1 MQEIDAR
8 CIFDGKATL
17 GEGPAWIASTQQ
29 LIWVDIERHL
39 INRFEPAT
47 GKNESRSVGCD
58 VGFAVPDKSG
68 NIVAGTRDGIIRL
81 NTTTGEITSVIDPES
96 DIPTNR
102 FNDGKCDPRGR
113 IFGGS
118 ISYNRIVGDASLYRI
133 NTDFQ
138 VEKVVENVTNSNG
151 LTWSLDEKTFY
162 YIDTPTRKVDAFDY
176 DVETGAI
183 SNRRTIIKVPEE
195 LGKPDGMTIDNEGML
210 WVCLWGGWGV
220 TRWNP
225 ESGELI
231 GKINLPCKN
240 VTSCCFGGPNL
251 DQLFITCARTGLS
264 AEELTDQPQ
273 AGSLFMAEPGV
284 SGQAAVAFAG

>member
-17 GEGPAWIASTQQ
+17 GEGPAWIAESQR

-39 INRFEPAT
+39 INRLDPAT
-47 GKNESRSVGCD
+47 GKNESWAVGCD
-58 VGFAVPDKSG
+58 VGFAVPDTSG

-81 NTTTGEITSVIDPES
+81 NTETGEITSVVDPES

-118 ISYNRIVGDASLYRI
+118 ISYERIVGDASLYRFD
-133 NTDFQ
+133 TDFQ
-138 VEKVVENVTNSNG
+138 VEKVQDGITNSNG

-183 SNRRTIIKVPEE
+183 SNRRTVINVPED

-225 ESGELI
+225 ETAELI

-251 DQLFITCARTGLS
+251 DQLFISCARTGLT
-264 AEELTDQPQ
+264 AEELANQPQ
-273 AGSLFMAEPGV
+273 AGSLFVAEPGV
-284 SGQAAVAFAG
+284 SGQAAVAFGG